1 MHGNVEGRI
10 FMCQQNWQKPIDAQT
25 LAHKKVFANI
35 PEKLESTIGTII
47 GKLKFEEGTL
57 PLYPPN
63 DFDDTIKH
71 PTNKIMLGGNN
82 IRSHQIHMYNLD

>member
-10 FMCQQNWQKPIDAQT
+10 FMCQQSWQKPIDAQT

-47 GKLKFEEGTL
+47 GKL
-57 PLYPPN
+57 
-63 DFDDTIKH
+63 
-71 PTNKIMLGGNN
+71 
-82 IRSHQIHMYNLD
+82 